1 MFNEIFKSSSAM
13 LSFWSGC
20 IVMGLIYLFGL
31 WDGQGSPAFIVGQV
45 VIGAVGLL
53 REIHLDRKTRTP

>member
-1 MFNEIFKSSSAM
+1 MRF
-13 LSFWSGC
+13 FWSGC
-20 IVMGLIYLFGL
+20 IVMGLVYFLGL

-53 REIHLDRKTRTP
+53 REIHLDRKARTP

>member
-1 MFNEIFKSSSAM
+1 MRF
-13 LSFWSGC
+13 FWSGC
-20 IVMGLIYLFGL
+20 IVMGLVYFFGL

-45 VIGAVGLL
+45 VIGTVGLL

>member
-1 MFNEIFKSSSAM
+1 
-13 LSFWSGC
+13 
-20 IVMGLIYLFGL
+20 MGLVYFFGL

-53 REIHLDRKTRTP
+53 REIHLGHQIRMP